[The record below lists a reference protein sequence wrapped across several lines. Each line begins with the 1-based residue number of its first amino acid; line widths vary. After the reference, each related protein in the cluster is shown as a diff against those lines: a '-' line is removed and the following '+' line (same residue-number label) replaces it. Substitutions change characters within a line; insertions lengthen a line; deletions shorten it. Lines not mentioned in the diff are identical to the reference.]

1 MNLGIILATFL
12 PASLFL
18 SILFPNP
25 SNGVSGHTSPFR
37 YLLSLSIPAF
47 IGWKA
52 LNKKSLDLSGFLT
65 AMMCGF
71 VLTLSNYCFTVSLL
85 VFFVSSSKATKYKS
99 ERKREIEVDYK
110 EGGQRNW
117 VQVISNGGVATL
129 LAIFYLLQNGSGETA
144 INFITDYETSWLATS
159 ALGAICCANGDTWAS
174 ELGSVLSTGNP
185 YLITTLKPVPKG
197 TNGGISIIGLIVSAL
212 GGIVV
217 SFGFL
222 LTLMLCVESE
232 AYNSSPPQ
240 WPLLIVG
247 LFSGLF
253 GSLVD
258 SLLGATL
265 QYSGFDKETNKV
277 VEIEGQHIQHI
288 SGRLLLDN
296 HSVNLLSNLFTAIV
310 SPYFALYLWTNI
322 SSIET

>member
-1 MNLGIILATFL
+1 MCITIRIILAVFL

-52 LNKKSLDLSGFLT
+52 LNKKSLDLSGFIT
-65 AMMCGF
+65 CKTYHHSIYTMVCGF

-129 LAIFYLLQNGSGETA
+129 LAIFYLLQN
-144 INFITDYETSWLATS
+144 
-159 ALGAICCANGDTWAS
+159 
-174 ELGSVLSTGNP
+174 
-185 YLITTLKPVPKG
+185 
-197 TNGGISIIGLIVSAL
+197 
-212 GGIVV
+212 
-217 SFGFL
+217 
-222 LTLMLCVESE
+222 
-232 AYNSSPPQ
+232 
-240 WPLLIVG
+240 
-247 LFSGLF
+247 
-253 GSLVD
+253 
-258 SLLGATL
+258 
-265 QYSGFDKETNKV
+265 
-277 VEIEGQHIQHI
+277 
-288 SGRLLLDN
+288 
-296 HSVNLLSNLFTAIV
+296 
-310 SPYFALYLWTNI
+310 
-322 SSIET
+322 